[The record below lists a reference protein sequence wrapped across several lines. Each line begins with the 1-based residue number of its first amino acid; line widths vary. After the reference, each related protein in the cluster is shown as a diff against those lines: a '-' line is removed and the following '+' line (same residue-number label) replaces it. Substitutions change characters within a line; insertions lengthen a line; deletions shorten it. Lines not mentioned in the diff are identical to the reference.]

1 MVCISPD
8 RKKCLSSGLVEELKK
23 KKIRKERKEKR
34 GRKREKGRDRVRESQ
49 EFLVHIT
56 DLSLHSSPSRVR
68 TRRTLLSS
76 IKFPQREVA
85 LAVWGRRLPKVVKV
99 VKSMK
104 SQQGLRGAIPEV
116 SPLGT
121 KAHRSGITLPAR
133 HIAEGK
139 NRTSTGDPGE
149 TLWWQG
155 KWCLGDWNTEGGQA
169 DQSRTRGQRYSK
181 GKIKV

>member
-1 MVCISPD
+1 M
-8 RKKCLSSGLVEELKK
+8 
-23 KKIRKERKEKR
+23 
-34 GRKREKGRDRVRESQ
+34 RESQ
-49 EFLVHIT
+49 EFLVHIM

-85 LAVWGRRLPKVVKV
+85 LAVWERRLPKVVKV

-104 SQQGLRGAIPEV
+104 CLWESQRGLRGAIPEV

-121 KAHRSGITLPAR
+121 KAHPSGITLPAR

-139 NRTSTGDPGE
+139 NRTSTGDAGE
-149 TLWWQG
+149 ALWWWWEMVSGRLEYRGRPSRPEPDKRPEMQQG
-155 KWCLGDWNTEGGQA
+155 QD
-169 DQSRTRGQRYSK
+169 
-181 GKIKV
+181 